1 MIIKHIHSQ
10 DAYYKL
16 SPKKSGETS
25 LNLSNEI
32 LQLIA
37 PTLSKGSERAITF
50 TIYRTDYLRALGAIV
65 NCSPLYISSS
75 TSSNV
80 VSSDPNVFIKDFQAI
95 CSFFGPDDKKNYTV
109 NLIYREDGRIYL
121 NALEDQSS
129 KFNIRHFL
137 LEERSVLEFD
147 KDDDYVTIRLRID
160 SSENVDLLEENV
172 TELIISEKNLTSFIL
187 SVIQYVN
194 KKNGLGAIV
203 PYTSSSSP
211 IQVSKRSSFKLTGM
225 FLESTLD
232 EVRKRNIN
240 HTRWF
245 ENQFNLGERKVFLS
259 TQWNANGNYQ
269 LTLDDFI
276 KMIRCCYGEN
286 YVYKKGANGEHQLFY
301 VSKKAYNDLKDF
313 PLQQIF
319 YGAPGTGKSHT
330 INEQTKG
337 ESVIRTTFHPDSDY
351 STFVGAYK
359 PTTKS
364 VELRDVSGHKI
375 IEEGKEVKED
385 RIVYEFVAQA
395 FLQAYILAWKSYSQ
409 PTDEG
414 VVKPQYLVIEEINR
428 GNCAQIFG
436 DIFQLLDR
444 DDNGFSKYEITSD
457 ADLQK
462 YIAEQNLAVS
472 GVCDSHGKDISDKIN
487 SGEFLK
493 LPNNFYIWATMNTS
507 DQSLFPIDS
516 AFKRRWDWKYVPIDI
531 NKENWTIKTATKEY
545 SWSLFLQKIND
556 EIDGTTHSEDK
567 MLGFYFCKADDGVIS
582 SEKFVGKVLFYV
594 YNDVFKDYGFS
605 REMFKG
611 DDGKIISF
619 HSYYNSDGSI
629 DENKVEKFLD
639 NLIQDEKSTIPSE
652 ENIEQ

>member
-1 MIIKHIHSQ
+1 MDRETQLQLFRNFIENCTTVAKSVRNYSDFKRINECISSLLPDKSILDFDDPVEFESIIN
-10 DAYYKL
+10 KL
-16 SPKKSGETS
+16 K
-25 LNLSNEI
+25 NLSIFVKYNK
-32 LQLIA
+32 QGNNQY
-37 PTLSKGSERAITF
+37 SN
-50 TIYRTDYLRALGAIV
+50 TIEYYLRFLKAKKMF
-65 NCSPLYISSS
+65 SKKEDSIS
-75 TSSNV
+75 
-80 VSSDPNVFIKDFQAI
+80 
-95 CSFFGPDDKKNYTV
+95 DKK
-109 NLIYREDGRIYL
+109 
-121 NALEDQSS
+121 
-129 KFNIRHFL
+129 
-137 LEERSVLEFD
+137 
-147 KDDDYVTIRLRID
+147 
-160 SSENVDLLEENV
+160 
-172 TELIISEKNLTSFIL
+172 
-187 SVIQYVN
+187 
-194 KKNGLGAIV
+194 
-203 PYTSSSSP
+203 
-211 IQVSKRSSFKLTGM
+211 VS
-225 FLESTLD
+225 
-232 EVRKRNIN
+232 I
-240 HTRWF
+240 
-245 ENQFNLGERKVFLS
+245 
-259 TQWNANGNYQ
+259 
-269 LTLDDFI
+269 
-276 KMIRCCYGEN
+276 
-286 YVYKKGANGEHQLFY
+286 
-301 VSKKAYNDLKDF
+301 F

-351 STFVGAYK
+351 STFIGAYK

-462 YIAEQNLAVS
+462 YIADQNLAVS

-545 SWSLFLQKIND
+545 SWSSFLQKIND
-556 EIDGTTHSEDK
+556 EIDDTTHSEDK

>member
-1 MIIKHIHSQ
+1 M
-10 DAYYKL
+10 DR
-16 SPKKSGETS
+16 ETQ
-25 LNLSNEI
+25 
-32 LQLIA
+32 LQLYRNFIENCTTVA
-37 PTLSKGSERAITF
+37 KSVRNYSDFKRIDECISSLLPEKSILDFDESIGFENIISRLKKLPLFVEYDKKGNKQYSSTLE
-50 TIYRTDYLRALGAIV
+50 YYLRFLRA
-65 NCSPLYISSS
+65 
-75 TSSNV
+75 
-80 VSSDPNVFIKDFQAI
+80 
-95 CSFFGPDDKKNYTV
+95 KKM
-109 NLIYREDGRIYL
+109 
-121 NALEDQSS
+121 
-129 KFNIRHFL
+129 F
-137 LEERSVLEFD
+137 
-147 KDDDYVTIRLRID
+147 
-160 SSENVDLLEENV
+160 SENQLL
-172 TELIISEKNLTSFIL
+172 LQKNN
-187 SVIQYVN
+187 N
-194 KKNGLGAIV
+194 KIDN
-203 PYTSSSSP
+203 PY
-211 IQVSKRSSFKLTGM
+211 
-225 FLESTLD
+225 
-232 EVRKRNIN
+232 
-240 HTRWF
+240 
-245 ENQFNLGERKVFLS
+245 
-259 TQWNANGNYQ
+259 
-269 LTLDDFI
+269 
-276 KMIRCCYGEN
+276 
-286 YVYKKGANGEHQLFY
+286 
-301 VSKKAYNDLKDF
+301 
-313 PLQQIF
+313 LQQIF

-487 SGEFLK
+487 SGELLK

-545 SWSLFLQKIND
+545 SWSSFLQKIND
-556 EIDGTTHSEDK
+556 EIDDTTHSEDK

>member
-1 MIIKHIHSQ
+1 M
-10 DAYYKL
+10 DR
-16 SPKKSGETS
+16 ETQ
-25 LNLSNEI
+25 
-32 LQLIA
+32 LQLYRNFIENCTA
-37 PTLSKGSERAITF
+37 VAKSVRNYSDFKRIDECISSLLPEKSILDFDEPIGFENIISRLKKLPLFVEYDKKGNKQYSNTLE
-50 TIYRTDYLRALGAIV
+50 YYLRFLRA
-65 NCSPLYISSS
+65 
-75 TSSNV
+75 
-80 VSSDPNVFIKDFQAI
+80 
-95 CSFFGPDDKKNYTV
+95 KKM
-109 NLIYREDGRIYL
+109 
-121 NALEDQSS
+121 
-129 KFNIRHFL
+129 F
-137 LEERSVLEFD
+137 
-147 KDDDYVTIRLRID
+147 
-160 SSENVDLLEENV
+160 SENQLL
-172 TELIISEKNLTSFIL
+172 LQKNN
-187 SVIQYVN
+187 N
-194 KKNGLGAIV
+194 KIDN
-203 PYTSSSSP
+203 PY
-211 IQVSKRSSFKLTGM
+211 
-225 FLESTLD
+225 
-232 EVRKRNIN
+232 
-240 HTRWF
+240 
-245 ENQFNLGERKVFLS
+245 
-259 TQWNANGNYQ
+259 
-269 LTLDDFI
+269 
-276 KMIRCCYGEN
+276 
-286 YVYKKGANGEHQLFY
+286 
-301 VSKKAYNDLKDF
+301 
-313 PLQQIF
+313 LQQIF
-319 YGAPGTGKSHT
+319 YGAPGTGKSNE

-487 SGEFLK
+487 SGELLK

-556 EIDGTTHSEDK
+556 EIDDTTHSEDK

-619 HSYYNSDGSI
+619 HSYYNLDGSI

-639 NLIQDEKSTIPSE
+639 NLIQNENSTIPSE

>member
-1 MIIKHIHSQ
+1 MFS
-10 DAYYKL
+10 
-16 SPKKSGETS
+16 KKED
-25 LNLSNEI
+25 
-32 LQLIA
+32 
-37 PTLSKGSERAITF
+37 P
-50 TIYRTDYLRALGAIV
+50 
-65 NCSPLYISSS
+65 IS
-75 TSSNV
+75 
-80 VSSDPNVFIKDFQAI
+80 
-95 CSFFGPDDKKNYTV
+95 DKK
-109 NLIYREDGRIYL
+109 
-121 NALEDQSS
+121 
-129 KFNIRHFL
+129 
-137 LEERSVLEFD
+137 
-147 KDDDYVTIRLRID
+147 
-160 SSENVDLLEENV
+160 
-172 TELIISEKNLTSFIL
+172 
-187 SVIQYVN
+187 
-194 KKNGLGAIV
+194 
-203 PYTSSSSP
+203 
-211 IQVSKRSSFKLTGM
+211 VS
-225 FLESTLD
+225 
-232 EVRKRNIN
+232 I
-240 HTRWF
+240 
-245 ENQFNLGERKVFLS
+245 
-259 TQWNANGNYQ
+259 
-269 LTLDDFI
+269 
-276 KMIRCCYGEN
+276 
-286 YVYKKGANGEHQLFY
+286 
-301 VSKKAYNDLKDF
+301 F

-462 YIAEQNLAVS
+462 YIADQNLAVS

-487 SGEFLK
+487 SGELLK

-545 SWSLFLQKIND
+545 SWSSFLQKIND
-556 EIDGTTHSEDK
+556 EIDDTTHSEDK

-639 NLIQDEKSTIPSE
+639 NLIQNENSTIPSE

>member
-1 MIIKHIHSQ
+1 MPKYLFTSDQRISILPERIKSVSEFILEGHTISEIA
-10 DAYYKL
+10 DKSENNNSSTLKFYYNLHAGTETCLKSAENPFFAIRNFVLKFQFPNVRTSESL
-16 SPKKSGETS
+16 SDS
-25 LNLSNEI
+25 LNEKTLFAPFRSVVKVLYRMAGKSDDLTGYISMDEI
-32 LQLIA
+32 LYYLFCDPYVYENPLVDYDAVIENIYRGRKCGIDLRNKIDSIIEWNQYGRQSKELFTVLTYA
-37 PTLSKGSERAITF
+37 SQCFKLSKGIISFSLNSKSYA
-50 TIYRTDYLRALGAIV
+50 TDKEYIDQILEYSKFWYPSNPSDFNHSTLE
-65 NCSPLYISSS
+65 YISYMD
-75 TSSNV
+75 TSNT
-80 VSSDPNVFIKDFQAI
+80 P
-95 CSFFGPDDKKNYTV
+95 YTV
-109 NLIYREDGRIYL
+109 IDFKKETRVKKMLQMNL
-121 NALEDQSS
+121 
-129 KFNIRHFL
+129 
-137 LEERSVLEFD
+137 
-147 KDDDYVTIRLRID
+147 
-160 SSENVDLLEENV
+160 
-172 TELIISEKNLTSFIL
+172 
-187 SVIQYVN
+187 
-194 KKNGLGAIV
+194 
-203 PYTSSSSP
+203 
-211 IQVSKRSSFKLTGM
+211 
-225 FLESTLD
+225 
-232 EVRKRNIN
+232 
-240 HTRWF
+240 
-245 ENQFNLGERKVFLS
+245 
-259 TQWNANGNYQ
+259 
-269 LTLDDFI
+269 
-276 KMIRCCYGEN
+276 
-286 YVYKKGANGEHQLFY
+286 
-301 VSKKAYNDLKDF
+301 

-487 SGEFLK
+487 SGELLK

-516 AFKRRWDWKYVPIDI
+516 AFKRRWDWKYVPIDT

-556 EIDGTTHSEDK
+556 EIDDTTHSEDK

-639 NLIQDEKSTIPSE
+639 NLIQNENSTIPSE

>member
-1 MIIKHIHSQ
+1 M
-10 DAYYKL
+10 DR
-16 SPKKSGETS
+16 ETQ
-25 LNLSNEI
+25 
-32 LQLIA
+32 LQLYRNFIENCTTVA
-37 PTLSKGSERAITF
+37 KSVRNYSDFKRIDECISSLLPEKSILDFDESIGFENIISRLKKLPLFVEYDKKGNKQYSNTLE
-50 TIYRTDYLRALGAIV
+50 YYLRFLRA
-65 NCSPLYISSS
+65 
-75 TSSNV
+75 
-80 VSSDPNVFIKDFQAI
+80 
-95 CSFFGPDDKKNYTV
+95 KKM
-109 NLIYREDGRIYL
+109 
-121 NALEDQSS
+121 
-129 KFNIRHFL
+129 F
-137 LEERSVLEFD
+137 
-147 KDDDYVTIRLRID
+147 
-160 SSENVDLLEENV
+160 SENQLL
-172 TELIISEKNLTSFIL
+172 LQKNN
-187 SVIQYVN
+187 N
-194 KKNGLGAIV
+194 KIDN
-203 PYTSSSSP
+203 PY
-211 IQVSKRSSFKLTGM
+211 
-225 FLESTLD
+225 
-232 EVRKRNIN
+232 
-240 HTRWF
+240 
-245 ENQFNLGERKVFLS
+245 
-259 TQWNANGNYQ
+259 
-269 LTLDDFI
+269 
-276 KMIRCCYGEN
+276 
-286 YVYKKGANGEHQLFY
+286 
-301 VSKKAYNDLKDF
+301 
-313 PLQQIF
+313 LQQIF

-359 PTTKS
+359 PTTLEVPVTTVIGTKAAH
-364 VELRDVSGHKI
+364 VEGVD
-375 IEEGKEVKED
+375 GKPMVENK
-385 RIVYEFVAQA
+385 IVYEFVAQA

-487 SGEFLK
+487 SGELLK

-516 AFKRRWDWKYVPIDI
+516 AFKRRWDWKYIPIDT
-531 NKENWTIKTATKEY
+531 NKEIWTIKTATKEY

-556 EIDGTTHSEDK
+556 EIDKTTHSEDK
-567 MLGFYFCKADDGVIS
+567 MLGFYFCKADVGVIS

-629 DENKVEKFLD
+629 DENKLE
-639 NLIQDEKSTIPSE
+639 
-652 ENIEQ
+652 

>member
-1 MIIKHIHSQ
+1 MNR
-10 DAYYKL
+10 
-16 SPKKSGETS
+16 ETQ
-25 LNLSNEI
+25 
-32 LQLIA
+32 LQLYRNFIENCTTVA
-37 PTLSKGSERAITF
+37 KSVRNYSDFKRIDECISSLLPEKSILDFDEPIGFENIISRLKKLPLFVEYDKKGNKQYSNTLEYYLKF
-50 TIYRTDYLRALGAIV
+50 LRAKKMFSENQL
-65 NCSPLYISSS
+65 LL
-75 TSSNV
+75 
-80 VSSDPNVFIKDFQAI
+80 Q
-95 CSFFGPDDKKNYTV
+95 KKN
-109 NLIYREDGRIYL
+109 N
-121 NALEDQSS
+121 
-129 KFNIRHFL
+129 K
-137 LEERSVLEFD
+137 
-147 KDDDYVTIRLRID
+147 ID
-160 SSENVDLLEENV
+160 N
-172 TELIISEKNLTSFIL
+172 
-187 SVIQYVN
+187 
-194 KKNGLGAIV
+194 
-203 PYTSSSSP
+203 PY
-211 IQVSKRSSFKLTGM
+211 
-225 FLESTLD
+225 
-232 EVRKRNIN
+232 
-240 HTRWF
+240 
-245 ENQFNLGERKVFLS
+245 
-259 TQWNANGNYQ
+259 
-269 LTLDDFI
+269 
-276 KMIRCCYGEN
+276 
-286 YVYKKGANGEHQLFY
+286 
-301 VSKKAYNDLKDF
+301 
-313 PLQQIF
+313 LQQIF

-375 IEEGKEVKED
+375 IEDGKEVKED

-545 SWSLFLQKIND
+545 SWSSFLQKIND
-556 EIDGTTHSEDK
+556 EIDDTTHSEDK

-629 DENKVEKFLD
+629 DENLVEKFLD
-639 NLIQDEKSTIPSE
+639 NLIKEENSTIPSE
-652 ENIEQ
+652 ENVEQ

>member
-1 MIIKHIHSQ
+1 MEEKKIRIKEEFRI
-10 DAYYKL
+10 Y
-16 SPKKSGETS
+16 
-25 LNLSNEI
+25 LSNCVQTRRQVGKDFLIGRTTVDSYVSYAEI
-32 LQLIA
+32 DKLFDYAPQKWEQL
-37 PTLSKGSERAITF
+37 SS
-50 TIYRTDYLRALGAIV
+50 IYNI
-65 NCSPLYISSS
+65 
-75 TSSNV
+75 TSSNKIYEIIETL
-80 VSSDPNVFIKDFQAI
+80 SADEEFKKKDAEGTSQYFRSNAIKQYYCFLKAREIFKD
-95 CSFFGPDDKKNYTV
+95 S
-109 NLIYREDGRIYL
+109 LID
-121 NALEDQSS
+121 
-129 KFNIRHFL
+129 
-137 LEERSVLEFD
+137 
-147 KDDDYVTIRLRID
+147 TIPYNRL
-160 SSENVDLLEENV
+160 DL
-172 TELIISEKNLTSFIL
+172 
-187 SVIQYVN
+187 
-194 KKNGLGAIV
+194 
-203 PYTSSSSP
+203 
-211 IQVSKRSSFKLTGM
+211 
-225 FLESTLD
+225 
-232 EVRKRNIN
+232 
-240 HTRWF
+240 
-245 ENQFNLGERKVFLS
+245 
-259 TQWNANGNYQ
+259 
-269 LTLDDFI
+269 
-276 KMIRCCYGEN
+276 
-286 YVYKKGANGEHQLFY
+286 
-301 VSKKAYNDLKDF
+301 

-414 VVKPQYLVIEEINR
+414 VIKPQYLVIEEINR

-487 SGEFLK
+487 SGELLK

-516 AFKRRWDWKYVPIDI
+516 AFKRRWDWKYVPIDT
-531 NKENWTIKTATKEY
+531 NKENWTIKTATNEY
-545 SWSLFLQKIND
+545 SWSSFLQKIND
-556 EIDGTTHSEDK
+556 EIYETTHSEDK

-639 NLIQDEKSTIPSE
+639 NLIQNENSTIPSE

>member
-1 MIIKHIHSQ
+1 MARIIVSKCEKKEKSIIKQSYVTATYSVNTEEGLFQIDTYGKSTRKNPNKISQ
-10 DAYYKL
+10 TFQIDKESAQ
-16 SPKKSGETS
+16 
-25 LNLSNEI
+25 
-32 LQLIA
+32 QLIA
-37 PTLSKGSERAITF
+37 LLEKELFLQKSNVAFTQDFYNQSNFSLSKNK
-50 TIYRTDYLRALGAIV
+50 L
-65 NCSPLYISSS
+65 ISYS
-75 TSSNV
+75 
-80 VSSDPNVFIKDFQAI
+80 Q
-95 CSFFGPDDKKNYTV
+95 
-109 NLIYREDGRIYL
+109 
-121 NALEDQSS
+121 
-129 KFNIRHFL
+129 
-137 LEERSVLEFD
+137 
-147 KDDDYVTIRLRID
+147 
-160 SSENVDLLEENV
+160 
-172 TELIISEKNLTSFIL
+172 
-187 SVIQYVN
+187 
-194 KKNGLGAIV
+194 
-203 PYTSSSSP
+203 
-211 IQVSKRSSFKLTGM
+211 
-225 FLESTLD
+225 
-232 EVRKRNIN
+232 
-240 HTRWF
+240 
-245 ENQFNLGERKVFLS
+245 
-259 TQWNANGNYQ
+259 
-269 LTLDDFI
+269 
-276 KMIRCCYGEN
+276 
-286 YVYKKGANGEHQLFY
+286 
-301 VSKKAYNDLKDF
+301 DF

-375 IEEGKEVKED
+375 IEDGKEVKED

-457 ADLQK
+457 ADLHK
-462 YIAEQNLAVS
+462 YIADQNLAVS

-545 SWSLFLQKIND
+545 SWSSFLQKIND
-556 EIDGTTHSEDK
+556 EIDDTTHSEDK

-611 DDGKIISF
+611 DDGKIIFF

-639 NLIQDEKSTIPSE
+639 NLEVDGVDDVDSNDAPQESEDVVGDKLTETQQLRKAYWEAFLKFANNSSEEYRKYFNRRRTPSTDKWFNFSIGSKDCHLVVEQTRSRNELATGLYIPKSMALFYKLRE
-652 ENIEQ
+652 NKENIENEIGYPFDWKELPEKKASYIVATINDIDFEANDRESSQFDVIIKRLLRMREVFKKYIDL